1 MKKTYL
7 RTAALLLAALMA
19 VPAFASCGDTAD
31 NGGTDGTAADT
42 AAQTETADP
51 NDRSRIRDNLPDDLD
66 YSGRTFTTFVASPG
80 DQGPFIAG
88 VEESTGD
95 IVEDALMARN
105 LAVEERLGVDL
116 VFDVRAEVDG
126 SNTDA
131 EVSKLLL
138 AGDGT
143 HDLFVGHQ
151 WGLTKLLA
159 GGGIVPV
166 EDLNHIELSQPWW
179 WKEYM
184 DELSLGGDTHYYY
197 VGDFFLHALR
207 SARVVI
213 FNKELYANYYDDA
226 NALYELV
233 LDGKWTIDHMAEL
246 AKSVYI
252 DLNNDGATDMEDQ
265 LGYISWATYAST
277 DGFVYGSDIEYVKR
291 TADGGIEFQMISEDA
306 VTLCEKLVD
315 FFWQPGSYTGCTSDP
330 ELHAAFAS
338 GKSLFL
344 GNAGLGTVEKI
355 RDMECDFG
363 ILPSPKFDEA
373 QTTYRTLVHDGGYI
387 GAVNGNS
394 ANLDA
399 AGAILEALNAET
411 YRSVTPTYYETALK
425 VKYTRD
431 DTSAQMIDM
440 IHDTLMTNFIYA
452 YNYALNDIGLQYRTL
467 ITNKSKDYVSQI
479 EKTLKGAEQKLE
491 ILAEAFSGS

>member
-1 MKKTYL
+1 M
-7 RTAALLLAALMA
+7 M
-19 VPAFASCGDTAD
+19 
-31 NGGTDGTAADT
+31 
-42 AAQTETADP
+42 
-51 NDRSRIRDNLPDDLD
+51 
-66 YSGRTFTTFVASPG
+66 
-80 DQGPFIAG
+80 
-88 VEESTGD
+88 ST
-95 IVEDALMARN
+95 
-105 LAVEERLGVDL
+105 
-116 VFDVRAEVDG
+116 
-126 SNTDA
+126 
-131 EVSKLLL
+131 
-138 AGDGT
+138 
-143 HDLFVGHQ
+143 
-151 WGLTKLLA
+151 
-159 GGGIVPV
+159 
-166 EDLNHIELSQPWW
+166 
-179 WKEYM
+179 
-184 DELSLGGDTHYYY
+184 
-197 VGDFFLHALR
+197 
-207 SARVVI
+207 
-213 FNKELYANYYDDA
+213 
-226 NALYELV
+226 
-233 LDGKWTIDHMAEL
+233 MAEL